1 MILFQTLGIR
11 CLVVYNITFLLLVFF
26 TFESALYVAVCS
38 VKLSRSCGNRLFLQ
52 SLSSCLFFPSLVL
65 ISLEY
70 HGAAGRTV
78 TVWVEN
84 GVWKSNILRS
94 SELYKSTLRICPQG
108 QLSTMQLEFLS
119 FSKRYVLAVR
129 GEEQPLRRNK
139 SKKNRTVALRTPVIT
154 LRILRVDPLDWY
166 YLERYMK
173 IRSHIDGAFFRKY
186 DKLFPPN
193 C

>member
-78 TVWVEN
+78 TVRVES

-94 SELYKSTLRICPQG
+94 SELYKSTLWDMSIRSTINNAIRIP
-108 QLSTMQLEFLS
+108 EF
-119 FSKRYVLAVR
+119 
-129 GEEQPLRRNK
+129 QQ
-139 SKKNRTVALRTPVIT
+139 ALRSCCTRRRAAIET
-154 LRILRVDPLDWY
+154 EQI
-166 YLERYMK
+166 EKK
-173 IRSHIDGAFFRKY
+173 IG
-186 DKLFPPN
+186 
-193 C
+193 CT

>member
-1 MILFQTLGIR
+1 MILFQTLDIR

-78 TVWVEN
+78 TVRVES

-94 SELYKSTLRICPQG
+94 SELYKSTLWDMSTRSTINNAIRIP
-108 QLSTMQLEFLS
+108 EF
-119 FSKRYVLAVR
+119 
-129 GEEQPLRRNK
+129 QQ
-139 SKKNRTVALRTPVIT
+139 ALRSCCTRRRAAIET
-154 LRILRVDPLDWY
+154 EQIEKNWLH
-166 YLERYMK
+166 LER
-173 IRSHIDGAFFRKY
+173 R
-186 DKLFPPN
+186 
-193 C
+193 

>member
-78 TVWVEN
+78 TVRVES

-94 SELYKSTLRICPQG
+94 SELYKSTLRDM
-108 QLSTMQLEFLS
+108 STRSTINNAIRIPEF
-119 FSKRYVLAVR
+119 
-129 GEEQPLRRNK
+129 QQ
-139 SKKNRTVALRTPVIT
+139 ALRSCCTRRRAAIET
-154 LRILRVDPLDWY
+154 EQI
-166 YLERYMK
+166 EK
-173 IRSHIDGAFFRKY
+173 KSNG
-186 DKLFPPN
+186 
-193 C
+193 CT

>member
-52 SLSSCLFFPSLVL
+52 SLSSCLFFPSLIF

-78 TVWVEN
+78 TVQVES

-94 SELYKSTLRICPQG
+94 SELYKSTLWDMSTRSTINNAIRIP
-108 QLSTMQLEFLS
+108 EFQQ
-119 FSKRYVLAVR
+119 A
-129 GEEQPLRRNK
+129 LRSCCTRRRAAIETEPIEKK
-139 SKKNRTVALRTPVIT
+139 SVALRTPVIT
-154 LRILRVDPLDWY
+154 LRILGVDPLACKKS
-166 YLERYMK
+166 LKGEEMTPG
-173 IRSHIDGAFFRKY
+173 IDTT
-186 DKLFPPN
+186 
-193 C
+193 

>member
-1 MILFQTLGIR
+1 MILFQTLDIR

-78 TVWVEN
+78 TVRVES

-94 SELYKSTLRICPQG
+94 SELYKSTLRDM
-108 QLSTMQLEFLS
+108 STRSTINNAIRIPEF
-119 FSKRYVLAVR
+119 
-129 GEEQPLRRNK
+129 QQ
-139 SKKNRTVALRTPVIT
+139 ALRSCCTRRRAAIET
-154 LRILRVDPLDWY
+154 EQI
-166 YLERYMK
+166 EK
-173 IRSHIDGAFFRKY
+173 KSNG
-186 DKLFPPN
+186 
-193 C
+193 CT

>member
-78 TVWVEN
+78 TVWVES
-84 GVWKSNILRS
+84 GVRKSNILRS
-94 SELYKSTLRICPQG
+94 SELYKSTLRDM
-108 QLSTMQLEFLS
+108 STRSTINNAIRIPEF
-119 FSKRYVLAVR
+119 
-129 GEEQPLRRNK
+129 QQ
-139 SKKNRTVALRTPVIT
+139 ALRSCCTRRRAAIET
-154 LRILRVDPLDWY
+154 EQI
-166 YLERYMK
+166 EK
-173 IRSHIDGAFFRKY
+173 KSNG
-186 DKLFPPN
+186 
-193 C
+193 CT

>member
-94 SELYKSTLRICPQG
+94 SELYKSTLRDM
-108 QLSTMQLEFLS
+108 STRSTINNAIRIPEF
-119 FSKRYVLAVR
+119 
-129 GEEQPLRRNK
+129 QQ
-139 SKKNRTVALRTPVIT
+139 ALRSCCTRRRAAIET
-154 LRILRVDPLDWY
+154 EQI
-166 YLERYMK
+166 EK
-173 IRSHIDGAFFRKY
+173 KSNG
-186 DKLFPPN
+186 
-193 C
+193 CT

>member
-1 MILFQTLGIR
+1 MILFQTLDIR

-52 SLSSCLFFPSLVL
+52 SLSSCLFFFVFFSLFFPSLIF

-78 TVWVEN
+78 TVRVES

-94 SELYKSTLRICPQG
+94 SELYKSTLRDM
-108 QLSTMQLEFLS
+108 STRSTINNAIRIPEF
-119 FSKRYVLAVR
+119 
-129 GEEQPLRRNK
+129 QQ
-139 SKKNRTVALRTPVIT
+139 ALRSCCTRRRAAIET
-154 LRILRVDPLDWY
+154 EQI
-166 YLERYMK
+166 EKK
-173 IRSHIDGAFFRKY
+173 IG
-186 DKLFPPN
+186 
-193 C
+193 CT

>member
-1 MILFQTLGIR
+1 MILFQTLDIR

-52 SLSSCLFFPSLVL
+52 SLSSCLFFFVFFCLFFPSLIF

-78 TVWVEN
+78 TVRVES

-94 SELYKSTLRICPQG
+94 SELYKSTLWDMSIRSTINNAIRIP
-108 QLSTMQLEFLS
+108 EF
-119 FSKRYVLAVR
+119 
-129 GEEQPLRRNK
+129 QQ
-139 SKKNRTVALRTPVIT
+139 ALRSCCTRRRAAIET
-154 LRILRVDPLDWY
+154 EQI
-166 YLERYMK
+166 EKK
-173 IRSHIDGAFFRKY
+173 IG
-186 DKLFPPN
+186 
-193 C
+193 CT